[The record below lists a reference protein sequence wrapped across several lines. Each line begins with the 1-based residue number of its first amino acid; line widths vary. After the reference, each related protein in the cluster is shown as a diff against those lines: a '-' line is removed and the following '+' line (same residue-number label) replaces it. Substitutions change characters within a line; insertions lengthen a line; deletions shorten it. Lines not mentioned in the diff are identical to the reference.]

1 VRGIHLERLSR
12 ARLQTTAL
20 MLACLL
26 FLVLREAGAETAGSA
41 KTERTE
47 GSVVGASISHPAKW
61 SVERERYTYDDT
73 YGFTL
78 WESESGLSHGHGG
91 TPAVRVALAYGLR
104 PGQIGPT
111 VRESSQRTPTSR

>member
-1 VRGIHLERLSR
+1 
-12 ARLQTTAL
+12 
-20 MLACLL
+20 MLACLR
-26 FLVLREAGAETAGSA
+26 FLVLREAGAETAGSS

-78 WESESGLSHGHGG
+78 WESESGLSHGHGE
-91 TPAVRVALAYGLR
+91 TPAVRVALAYVLR

>member
-1 VRGIHLERLSR
+1 
-12 ARLQTTAL
+12 

-26 FLVLREAGAETAGSA
+26 FPVFFPVLREVGAETAGSA

-47 GSVVGASISHPAKW
+47 SSVVGASISHPAKW

>member
-1 VRGIHLERLSR
+1 
-12 ARLQTTAL
+12 

-47 GSVVGASISHPAKW
+47 
-61 SVERERYTYDDT
+61 RYTYDDT

-78 WESESGLSHGHGG
+78 WESESSLSHGHGG
-91 TPAVRVALAYGLR
+91 TP
-104 PGQIGPT
+104 T
-111 VRESSQRTPTSR
+111 VG

>member
-1 VRGIHLERLSR
+1 VRGDSSGK
-12 ARLQTTAL
+12 AL
-20 MLACLL
+20 TGPSTDDGAHACMRLL

-47 GSVVGASISHPAKW
+47 GSVVGASVFHPAKW
-61 SVERERYTYDDT
+61 SVERERYT

>member
-1 VRGIHLERLSR
+1 
-12 ARLQTTAL
+12 

-78 WESESGLSHGHGG
+78 WEPEPGLSHGHGG
-91 TPAVRVALAYGLR
+91 APAGSGGAPHGLQPR
-104 PGQIGPT
+104 KDRGA
-111 VRESSQRTPTSR
+111 VSRKAPPDP